1 MSHENMDVIDFGIP
15 LLSLHATYEMRSK
28 IDLWNL
34 YRFMRVYQSRA
45 IG

>member
-28 IDLWNL
+28 TCEICIDL
-34 YRFMRVYQSRA
+34 
-45 IG
+45 